1 MSDSFLV
8 NTSKDHYN
16 RHMQIGFIGLG
27 KMGSRMAVKLLQ
39 ENHDLVVWNR
49 SPEGISNF
57 QFLISNAKSNSN
69 YKITKTIQELVEGLK
84 TPRIVWIMV
93 TAGRSGSEDA
103 TQNVL
108 DEVVQYLEQGDIV
121 IDGGNAFYKDSE
133 QRSEKLKAKSVKF
146 LGIGVSGGIKAFENG
161 YPLMV
166 GGDKSAYDEI
176 KPILDSLAGPNGG
189 HAYLGTGGAGHFAK
203 MVHNGIEYGMMQS
216 IGEGFGVLEKAPYVF
231 DLSQV
236 AKLWQKGAIVSSFLL
251 DRAADALQKDP
262 KLAEVSGEIDATGE
276 AEWTVRQAKE
286 ENVPI
291 ENIEQSLA
299 FRKRSKTEDAVTL
312 LLPNLL
318 LHSATNSAGTR

>member
-1 MSDSFLV
+1 MLKRLIRILFWKMMKSRIVKLSSVQIRVLLFPLLMTYLYSGVFLQETRNPGKPFGFLTIIMFFSILRLLNNILCLNFRSNLRNMSDSFLV

-133 QRSEKLKAKSVKF
+133 QRSE
-146 LGIGVSGGIKAFENG
+146 
-161 YPLMV
+161 
-166 GGDKSAYDEI
+166 
-176 KPILDSLAGPNGG
+176 
-189 HAYLGTGGAGHFAK
+189 
-203 MVHNGIEYGMMQS
+203 
-216 IGEGFGVLEKAPYVF
+216 
-231 DLSQV
+231 
-236 AKLWQKGAIVSSFLL
+236 
-251 DRAADALQKDP
+251 
-262 KLAEVSGEIDATGE
+262 
-276 AEWTVRQAKE
+276 
-286 ENVPI
+286 
-291 ENIEQSLA
+291 
-299 FRKRSKTEDAVTL
+299 
-312 LLPNLL
+312 
-318 LHSATNSAGTR
+318 